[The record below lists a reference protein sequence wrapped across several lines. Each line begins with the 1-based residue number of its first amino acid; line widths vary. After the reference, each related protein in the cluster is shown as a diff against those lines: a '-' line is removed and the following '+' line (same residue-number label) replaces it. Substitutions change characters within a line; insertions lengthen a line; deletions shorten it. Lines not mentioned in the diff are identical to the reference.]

1 MSNIVGRIGNYDIIA
16 EQNGTFLVR
25 RVGDELDWARVATK
39 EEARREAQLATTG
52 CDQWRQAT
60 RGTGLMPTDFGRMVL
75 LQGEYVRIIGF
86 VPAAREQKV
95 ITQNRKF
102 RVDAFTVEEV
112 LKALPKS
119 R

>member
-1 MSNIVGRIGNYDIIA
+1 
-16 EQNGTFLVR
+16 
-25 RVGDELDWARVATK
+25 
-39 EEARREAQLATTG
+39 
-52 CDQWRQAT
+52 
-60 RGTGLMPTDFGRMVL
+60 MVL